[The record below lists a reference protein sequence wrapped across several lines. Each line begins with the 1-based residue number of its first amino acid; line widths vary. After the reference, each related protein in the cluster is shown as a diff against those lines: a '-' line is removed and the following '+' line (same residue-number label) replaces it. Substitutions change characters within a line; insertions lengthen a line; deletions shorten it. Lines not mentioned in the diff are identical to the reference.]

1 MHLAAL
7 IFDVDGTLAETEE
20 LHRRAFNETFAAHGY
35 DWYWSRDLYGRLL
48 KVTGGKERLR
58 VWMDDIGRAATDR
71 DLSALHGEKTER
83 FVALLSSGTLELRP
97 GVARIIDE
105 ARATGLR
112 LAIAT
117 TTSPANVEA
126 LVRSVWKRPAN
137 DVFEVIAAGDEVDR
151 KKPAP
156 DVYYLALRR
165 LGLAAQAVLAFEDSS
180 NGLRSAVAAG
190 LRTVVT
196 PSIYTFDDDF
206 TGAAVLLPDLAAFDP
221 FDWQATNTA
230 AGAAGG

>member
-1 MHLAAL
+1 MQLAAL

-35 DWYWSRDLYGRLL
+35 DWHWSRDLYGRLL

-58 VWMDDIGRAATDR
+58 VWVDDIGHAATDR
-71 DLSALHGEKTER
+71 DLAALHREKTER
-83 FVALLSSGTLELRP
+83 FVVLLSSGTLELRP
-97 GVARIIDE
+97 GVARIIEE
-105 ARATGLR
+105 ARVTGLR

-126 LVRSVWKRPAN
+126 LARSVWKRPAN
-137 DVFEVIAAGDEVDR
+137 DVFEVIAAGDEVDH

-156 DVYYLALRR
+156 DVYHLALRR
-165 LGLAAQAVLAFEDSS
+165 LGLSAQAVLAFEDSS
-180 NGLRSAVAAG
+180 NGLRSAIAAG

-196 PSIYTFDDDF
+196 PSIYTLEDDF
-206 TGAAVLLPDLAAFDP
+206 TRADVILPDLAAFDP

-230 AGAAGG
+230 ADADGG